1 LIYRRICKIDKYN
14 IEITKPAEKD
24 LYEIGR
30 YISREL
36 LEPEIAKKMV
46 SQIAIGIITLEEM
59 PLRNA
64 LVADAR
70 LAYKGI
76 RKIMVDNYIIF
87 YLVNEEIKIVT
98 IIRILYGRRD
108 WINLL

>member
-1 LIYRRICKIDKYN
+1 MNKYN
-14 IEITKPAEKD
+14 IEITKPAEDD
-24 LYEIGR
+24 LYKIGV

-36 LEPEIAKKMV
+36 LESEVAKKVV
-46 SQIAIGIITLEEM
+46 SKIANSIITLEDM

-64 LVADAR
+64 LVADER

-76 RKIMVDNYIIF
+76 RKIMSDNYIIF
-87 YLVNEEIKIVT
+87 YFVNEESKTVT

-108 WINLL
+108 WITLL